1 MSGIIYI
8 LTNQAMPGFIKI
20 GKTDG
25 ELTTRIR
32 SLNNTSVP
40 FDFECYYAARVDD
53 CANAER
59 LLHDAFADHRPN
71 PRREFFN
78 LEPERARSALMLA
91 ALEDVTPGVE
101 EVIPDATERA
111 AVVSMAKRRRTTS
124 LADIGVQPGRILT
137 LDRDESITCEIVDD
151 WQVRFNGQVMSLSA
165 AARDAINSC
174 GYDWPSANG
183 WQHWLVDGRRLRELV
198 NEHLAE

>member
-1 MSGIIYI
+1 MAGIIYI

-20 GKTDG
+20 GKTQS

-40 FDFECYYAARVDD
+40 FDFECFYAAQVAD
-53 CANAER
+53 CDQAEI

-78 LEPERARSALMLA
+78 LEPERARSALMLG

-101 EVIPDATERA
+101 DIIPDKAERA
-111 AVVSMAKRRRTTS
+111 AVESIAKRRRNTTLS
-124 LADIGVQPGRILT
+124 DLGIHPGEFLI
-137 LDRDESITCEIVDD
+137 LDRDEGTTCEVVDGLNVLYD
-151 WQVRFNGQVMSLSA
+151 GRTMSLSKA
-165 AARDAINSC
+165 AVTAINSL

-183 WQHWLVDGRRLRELV
+183 WQHWTFQGRPLRDHVTDYLDD
-198 NEHLAE
+198 